1 MIHQVA
7 MEFHPVSGA
16 SSSVSF
22 AGDTLILPVVSHGNV
37 GQLATDLL
45 VASLAG
51 SSRVGCLDH
60 PALLPCV
67 GRDAFGDDAGPGGG
81 HIALSMEVYRVNG
94 NDAPGVVL
102 AQQRAEVAL

>member
-1 MIHQVA
+1 

-51 SSRVGCLDH
+51 RRASGASIIPRCSRASAATRSATMQV
-60 PALLPCV
+60 PA
-67 GRDAFGDDAGPGGG
+67 AGTSRS
-81 HIALSMEVYRVNG
+81 AWRCT
-94 NDAPGVVL
+94 A
-102 AQQRAEVAL
+102 